1 MRAATIAVVNEAG
14 GGVVESSVEIVAG
27 TLSVELARA
36 VGNVGLSS
44 GQTEVK
50 SLEELEHLVRIH
62 NLYEVQRF
70 LLHQSYC
77 QRHLLRLRCVARAP
91 LASRRVAAASLRLA
105 AVVSRKML
113 MA

>member
-1 MRAATIAVVNEAG
+1 MTKLGSTAIYCETDWNHYEVTHVAGKVRAATIAVVNEAG

-62 NLYEVQRF
+62 T
-70 LLHQSYC
+70 LHG
-77 QRHLLRLRCVARAP
+77 V
-91 LASRRVAAASLRLA
+91 
-105 AVVSRKML
+105 
-113 MA
+113 